1 MLSSIITNNE
11 SLLDIKTLLICFIC
25 AIVYGLIIAFTHKVT
40 SKYSKNFLITLT
52 ILPFLVGTIIVMVS
66 GNLGT
71 SVAIVGAFSI
81 VRFRSLPGTS
91 KEIASVFFAMT
102 VGLATGVGYVIFA
115 SIITLVGCAIILI
128 LSKTNI
134 FNHNQYE
141 KILKITI
148 PENLDY
154 TSVFDDV
161 FKEFTKSYTLE
172 QVKTTNM
179 GSLFELNYRINLDK
193 KRNEKEFIDTLRIKN
208 GNLKV
213 MLSHNLEENDL

>member
-71 SVAIVGAFSI
+71 SVAIVGAFSL

-115 SIITLVGCAIILI
+115 GIITLVGCAIILI

-134 FNHNQYE
+134 FNRNQYE

-161 FKEFTKSYTLE
+161 FKDFTKSYTLE

-193 KRNEKEFIDTLRIKN
+193 KRNEKEFIDALRIKN

>member
-1 MLSSIITNNE
+1 MLNSIITNNE

-25 AIVYGLIIAFTHKVT
+25 AIVYGLIIAFTHKIT

-71 SVAIVGAFSI
+71 SVAIVGAFSL

-115 SIITLVGCAIILI
+115 GIITLVGCAIILI

-134 FNHNQYE
+134 FNRNQYE

-161 FKEFTKSYTLE
+161 FKDFTKSYTLE

-193 KRNEKEFIDTLRIKN
+193 KRNEKEFIDALRIKN